1 MFDVGF
7 WEMLLLCALGLVVL
21 GPDKL
26 PKIALNIGNY
36 IGRARSMVATF
47 TRQMRQEIELTPNRP
62 MSPKE
67 NKINPSS
74 TVQAEEE
81 TKEEEP
87 QKEIEKDPEQS
98 ELWNQKN

>member
-7 WEMLLLCALGLVVL
+7 WEMLLLCALGLIVL

-26 PKIALNIGNY
+26 PKIALSIGNY
-36 IGRARSMVATF
+36 VGRARSMVAAF

-62 MSPKE
+62 MSPTE
-67 NKINPSS
+67 NKDAPSN
-74 TVQAEEE
+74 TIQP
-81 TKEEEP
+81 EEEP
-87 QKEIEKDPEQS
+87 KEEAKEEKTDPEQS

>member
-26 PKIALNIGNY
+26 PKIALSIGNY
-36 IGRARSMVATF
+36 IGRVRSMVAAF

-67 NKINPSS
+67 NKESPAKA
-74 TVQAEEE
+74 TQPEEE
-81 TKEEEP
+81 TKEE
-87 QKEIEKDPEQS
+87 KTDPEQS

>member
-1 MFDVGF
+1 
-7 WEMLLLCALGLVVL
+7 MLLLCALGLVVL

-26 PKIALNIGNY
+26 PKIALSIGNY
-36 IGRARSMVATF
+36 IGRARSMVAAF

-67 NKINPSS
+67 NKESPAKA
-74 TVQAEEE
+74 TQPEEE
-81 TKEEEP
+81 TKEE
-87 QKEIEKDPEQS
+87 KTDPEQS

>member
-36 IGRARSMVATF
+36 IGRARSMVAAF

-67 NKINPSS
+67 NKESS
-74 TVQAEEE
+74 ANTIQPEEE
-81 TKEEEP
+81 TKEEEA
-87 QKEIEKDPEQS
+87 KEEETDPEQS

>member
-7 WEMLLLCALGLVVL
+7 WEMLLLCALGLIVL

-26 PKIALNIGNY
+26 PKIALSIGNY
-36 IGRARSMVATF
+36 IGHARSMVAAF

-62 MSPKE
+62 MSPTE
-67 NKINPSS
+67 NKDAASNTIQP
-74 TVQAEEE
+74 EEGV
-81 TKEEEP
+81 KEEA
-87 QKEIEKDPEQS
+87 KEEKTDPEQN

>member
-36 IGRARSMVATF
+36 IGRARSMVASF

-67 NKINPSS
+67 NKISS
-74 TVQAEEE
+74 ADTPQLKEE
-81 TKEEEP
+81 TKEPENK
-87 QKEIEKDPEQS
+87 KEGADPEQS
-98 ELWNQKN
+98 ELWKQKN

>member
-36 IGRARSMVATF
+36 IGRARSMVAAF

-67 NKINPSS
+67 NKINPTS

>member
-36 IGRARSMVATF
+36 IGRARSMVAAF

-67 NKINPSS
+67 NKINSTS
-74 TVQAEEE
+74 TVQTEDQTAEILDA
-81 TKEEEP
+81 KEVG
-87 QKEIEKDPEQS
+87 KI
-98 ELWNQKN
+98 